1 MHHKVKLIQSLV
13 SKWETKLKIIEE
25 LEMSIQ
31 MFYLSILLTV
41 KNYQVCTSGKTHLWN
56 TYK

>member
-1 MHHKVKLIQSLV
+1 MHHKVKLIHSLV

-31 MFYLSILLTV
+31 MFYLSILLTI
-41 KNYQVCTSGKTHLWN
+41 KNYQVHTSSKTHLWN